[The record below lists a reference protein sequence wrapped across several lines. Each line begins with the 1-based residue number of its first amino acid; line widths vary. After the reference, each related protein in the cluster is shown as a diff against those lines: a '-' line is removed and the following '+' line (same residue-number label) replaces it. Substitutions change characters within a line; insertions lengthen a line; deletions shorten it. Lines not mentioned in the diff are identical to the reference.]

1 MSNEIS
7 RLTWRHK
14 TLFSIVILLTSIL
27 LFRLFSIQVI
37 NHNKYKEDAYLMH
50 SSVQKLTASRGT
62 IYDRNFFPL
71 ATSLQTWDVFI
82 DGSKINTSNQTKE
95 IRDLCEFLSIN
106 CSELL
111 HKALKSSDQILV
123 QRKIPYSKYN
133 IVNKKNSTAIYTLNS
148 SKRIYPEKNLA
159 GQVIG
164 YLGLDEVGLWGIE
177 RDFNDVLSGIPG
189 SIYFETD
196 PFGRPIIFGN
206 QVITKPQA
214 GKDIVLTIDKY
225 IQNYSQKY
233 LFEALRD
240 FKAESGSILVM
251 NPNNGEVLAMANY
264 PEIEL
269 SNDILLSENLSDS
282 VRNKIISDIY
292 EPGSVMKLINTAIG
306 LDLGIIE
313 TKTTYV
319 DKGFVDIGPQRIENW
334 DLKTYGE
341 TSIKNHL
348 IHSLNT
354 GAVWI
359 AQKVG
364 AERFYKYLDNFGF
377 GDLTSIDLSGEV
389 QGLVRTNKSKDWY
402 PIDLATNSY
411 GQGIAATPLQVLTA
425 VNVLINDGK
434 LIRPKIIKEVIN
446 EPNINHSIITND
458 NQVIKQKTSQD
469 MKEMMLAIVEESA
482 YHQAKINGFQVAGK
496 TGTTINTINGVYDW
510 DYTIASFAGFV
521 PYEKPMIS
529 ILIKIDYPKGNKNL
543 GGEIAAP
550 TFSKLATEILEYLQI
565 APSKEMVKN

>member
-1 MSNEIS
+1 MS

-37 NHNKYKEDAYLMH
+37 NHSKYKEDAYLMH
-50 SSVQKLTASRGT
+50 SSVQKLTANRGT

-82 DGSKINTSNQTKE
+82 DGSKISTNTQTKE
-95 IRDLCEFLSIN
+95 IQDLCEFLLIN

-111 HKALKSSDQILV
+111 HKTLNSSDQILV

-133 IVNKKNSTAIYTLNS
+133 IINKKDSTAIYTLNS
-148 SKRIYPEKNLA
+148 SKRIYPEKKLA

-164 YLGLDEVGLWGIE
+164 YLGLDEAGLWGIE
-177 RDFNDVLSGIPG
+177 RDFNDVLSGTPG

-206 QVITKPQA
+206 QVITEPQA

-225 IQNYSQKY
+225 IQNYSQKS
-233 LFEALRD
+233 LLEALKD
-240 FKAESGSILVM
+240 FNAESGSILVM

-269 SNDILLSENLSDS
+269 SNDILLSENLSDN

-306 LDLGIIE
+306 FDLGIIE
-313 TKTTYV
+313 AETTYI
-319 DKGFVDIGPQRIENW
+319 DKGIVDIGPQRIQNW
-334 DLKTYGE
+334 DLKTYGK

-364 AERFYKYLDNFGF
+364 AESFYKYLDNFGF
-377 GDLTSIDLSGEV
+377 GDLTAIDLSGEV
-389 QGLVRTNKSKDWY
+389 QGLMRTNKSKDWY

-469 MKEMMLAIVEESA
+469 MKAMMLAIVEEST
-482 YHQAKINGFQVAGK
+482 YHQAKINGFRVAGK
-496 TGTTINTINGVYDW
+496 TGTTINTINAVYDW
-510 DYTIASFAGFV
+510 DYTIATFAGFV
-521 PYEKPMIS
+521 PYEKPIVS

-550 TFSKLATEILEYLQI
+550 TFSKLATEILEYLQV

>member
-14 TLFSIVILLTSIL
+14 TLFSIVVLLTGIL

-37 NHNKYKEDAYLMH
+37 NHNKYKEEAYLMH
-50 SSVQKLTASRGT
+50 SSVQKLTANRGT

-71 ATSLQTWDVFI
+71 ATSLQTWDIFI
-82 DGSKINTSNQTKE
+82 DSSKINTANQTNE
-95 IRDLCEFLSIN
+95 IQELCAFLLIN
-106 CSELL
+106 CDEILY
-111 HKALKSSDQILV
+111 KALNGSEQILV
-123 QRKIPYSKYN
+123 QRKIPYSKYS
-133 IVNKKNSTAIYTLNS
+133 IINKKNSDAIYALNS

-164 YLGLDEVGLWGIE
+164 YLGLDEKGLWGIE
-177 RDFNDVLSGIPG
+177 RDFNDILSGTAG

-196 PFGRPIIFGN
+196 PFGRPITFGN
-206 QVITKPQA
+206 QVITEPQA

-233 LFEALRD
+233 LLEALKD

-251 NPNNGEVLAMANY
+251 DPNNGEVLAMANY

-269 SNDILLSENLSDS
+269 ENNILLSENLSDN

-306 LDLGIIE
+306 FDLGVVAPE
-313 TKTTYV
+313 TTYI
-319 DKGFVDIGPQRIENW
+319 DKGFVDIGPQRIQNW
-334 DLKTYGE
+334 DLNTYGE

-364 AERFYKYLDNFGF
+364 PERFYKYLDNFGF
-377 GDLTSIDLSGEV
+377 GDLTSIGLSGEAE
-389 QGLVRTNKSKDWY
+389 GLLRTNKSKDWY

-434 LIRPKIIKEVIN
+434 LIRPKIIKEIAN
-446 EPNINHSIITND
+446 ETHVNNSIFMND
-458 NQVIKQKTSQD
+458 DQVIKQKTSQN
-469 MKEMMLAIVEESA
+469 MKEMMLAIVEESI
-482 YHQAKINGFQVAGK
+482 YHQAKIDGFLVAGK
-496 TGTTINTINGVYDW
+496 TGTTINTINAVYDW
-510 DYTIASFAGFV
+510 DYTIATFAGFV
-521 PYEKPMIS
+521 PYENPKIS
-529 ILIKIDYPKGNKNL
+529 ILIKIDYPRGNKNL

-550 TFSKLATEILEYLQI
+550 TFSKLASEILEYLQI

>member
-1 MSNEIS
+1 
-7 RLTWRHK
+7 LTWRHK

-50 SSVQKLTASRGT
+50 SSVQKLTANRGT

-95 IRDLCEFLSIN
+95 IRDLCEFLSMN

-133 IVNKKNSTAIYTLNS
+133 IINKKNSTAIYTLNS
-148 SKRIYPEKNLA
+148 SKRIYPEKKLA

-164 YLGLDEVGLWGIE
+164 YLGLDEAGLWGIE

-196 PFGRPIIFGN
+196 PFGRPIMFGN

-233 LFEALRD
+233 LLEALRD

-251 NPNNGEVLAMANY
+251 NPNNGEILAMANY

-269 SNDILLSENLSDS
+269 SNDILLSENLFDS

-313 TKTTYV
+313 TETTYV

-482 YHQAKINGFQVAGK
+482 YHQAKIDGFQVAGK
-496 TGTTINTINGVYDW
+496 TGTTINTINAVYDW
-510 DYTIASFAGFV
+510 DHTIASFAGFV